1 MWYCVWETVR
11 LRLLADTSMLGIEC
25 SSARILTIDN
35 AISLEEFDEEA
46 QKYLYISSHCETHT
60 SVTQ

>member
-35 AISLEEFDEEA
+35 AISLEEFDEA